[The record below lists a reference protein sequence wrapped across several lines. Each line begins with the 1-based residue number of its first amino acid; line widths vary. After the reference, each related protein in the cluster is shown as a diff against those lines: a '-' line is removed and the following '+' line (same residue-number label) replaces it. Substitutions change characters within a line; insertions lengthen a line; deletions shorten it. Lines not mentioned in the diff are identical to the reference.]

1 MRGLEDYYREG
12 DGFNWDDGQGFGVG
26 DVVALRLDSSV
37 EHSDELSSSHHYA
50 SLEARAAERQY
61 AGSTLTAY
69 RNGERVGMMAIRV
82 YCGSRWA
89 VQLGT
94 AGDAVRITEGCFTGL
109 STASEAEAD
118 TAEIQSLV
126 EGHVESEQ
134 MEAETQF
141 EEEQERRQQERWEER
156 SDDDY

>member
-1 MRGLEDYYREG
+1 M
-12 DGFNWDDGQGFGVG
+12 
-26 DVVALRLDSSV
+26 
-37 EHSDELSSSHHYA
+37 
-50 SLEARAAERQY
+50 
-61 AGSTLTAY
+61 T
-69 RNGERVGMMAIRV
+69 AIRV

-94 AGDAVRITEGCFTGL
+94 AGDAVRITEGCFTGM

-126 EGHVESEQ
+126 EGYVESEQ
-134 MEAETQF
+134 MEEETRF
-141 EEEQERRQQERWEER
+141 EEEQERRERERREEC